1 MAGQVFKFSGS
12 VSEEGSLTDNKTT
25 DEHYAIV
32 TYWRSFEA
40 HEKSRAD
47 EVFTSKFSSIA
58 KMGSETK
65 EPGYDMLWPGT
76 P

>member
-32 TYWRSFEA
+32 TYWGSFEA
-40 HEKSRAD
+40 HEKSHADAVFYQRIFILGEHVLGNQRAR
-47 EVFTSKFSSIA
+47 
-58 KMGSETK
+58 
-65 EPGYDMLWPGT
+65 L
-76 P
+76 